1 MVAAAAS
8 TVMDKVLRA
17 FLVEEVKDIFK
28 EERVE
33 MVRVGLE
40 VAVVYVEVTVEL
52 EAVEVTL
59 EEMVELM
66 NSFPVGEG
74 VDLLT
79 MGQISRMNVVL
90 TGMDMVEGSSRFSND
105 MPLAALSLTCKA
117 NSVLKADC
125 C

>member
-1 MVAAAAS
+1 MV
-8 TVMDKVLRA
+8 
-17 FLVEEVKDIFK
+17 VEDVKDIFK

-66 NSFPVGEG
+66 NSFLVEEG

-79 MGQISRMNVVL
+79 VGQISRMNVVL
-90 TGMDMVEGSSRFSND
+90 TGIIMVE
-105 MPLAALSLTCKA
+105 
-117 NSVLKADC
+117 
-125 C
+125 

>member
-1 MVAAAAS
+1 MAAAAS
-8 TVMDKVLRA
+8 TVMEKVLRA
-17 FLVEEVKDIFK
+17 VLVEEVKDIFK

-40 VAVVYVEVTVEL
+40 VAVVYVQVTMEL

-66 NSFPVGEG
+66 NSFLVEEG

-79 MGQISRMNVVL
+79 VGQISRMNVVL
-90 TGMDMVEGSSRFSND
+90 IGMDMVE
-105 MPLAALSLTCKA
+105 
-117 NSVLKADC
+117 
-125 C
+125 

>member
-8 TVMDKVLRA
+8 TVMDKVLGTL
-17 FLVEEVKDIFK
+17 LVKEVKDIFR

-33 MVRVGLE
+33 VEGVGLE
-40 VAVVYVEVTVEL
+40 VAVVYVEVAVVYEEVTAEL

-59 EEMVELM
+59 EGMVELM
-66 NSFPVGEG
+66 NSFLVEEG

-90 TGMDMVEGSSRFSND
+90 IGMDMVE
-105 MPLAALSLTCKA
+105 
-117 NSVLKADC
+117 
-125 C
+125 

>member
-1 MVAAAAS
+1 MVAAAAAAS

-59 EEMVELM
+59 EEMVELK
-66 NSFPVGEG
+66 NSFLVEEG

-90 TGMDMVEGSSRFSND
+90 IGMDMVE
-105 MPLAALSLTCKA
+105 
-117 NSVLKADC
+117 
-125 C
+125 

>member
-17 FLVEEVKDIFK
+17 VLVEEVKDIFK

-33 MVRVGLE
+33 MLRADLE
-40 VAVVYVEVTVEL
+40 VVVVYVEVTVEL

-66 NSFPVGEG
+66 NSFLVEEG

-79 MGQISRMNVVL
+79 VGQISRMNVVL
-90 TGMDMVEGSSRFSND
+90 IGMDMVE
-105 MPLAALSLTCKA
+105 
-117 NSVLKADC
+117 
-125 C
+125 

>member
-1 MVAAAAS
+1 
-8 TVMDKVLRA
+8 MDKALRA

-40 VAVVYVEVTVEL
+40 VAVVYVKVTVEL

-66 NSFPVGEG
+66 NSFLVEEG

-79 MGQISRMNVVL
+79 VGQISRMNVVSI
-90 TGMDMVEGSSRFSND
+90 GMDMVE
-105 MPLAALSLTCKA
+105 
-117 NSVLKADC
+117 
-125 C
+125 

>member
-1 MVAAAAS
+1 
-8 TVMDKVLRA
+8 MDKVLRA
-17 FLVEEVKDIFK
+17 VLVKEVKDIFK

-66 NSFPVGEG
+66 NSFLVEEG

-90 TGMDMVEGSSRFSND
+90 TGMDMVE
-105 MPLAALSLTCKA
+105 
-117 NSVLKADC
+117 
-125 C
+125 

>member
-1 MVAAAAS
+1 MAAAS

-17 FLVEEVKDIFK
+17 VLVEEVKDIFK

-66 NSFPVGEG
+66 NGFLVEEG

-90 TGMDMVEGSSRFSND
+90 TGMDMVE
-105 MPLAALSLTCKA
+105 
-117 NSVLKADC
+117 
-125 C
+125 

>member
-1 MVAAAAS
+1 
-8 TVMDKVLRA
+8 MDKVLRA
-17 FLVEEVKDIFK
+17 VLVEEVKDIFK

-66 NSFPVGEG
+66 NSFLVGEG

-79 MGQISRMNVVL
+79 VGQISRINVVL
-90 TGMDMVEGSSRFSND
+90 IGMDMVE
-105 MPLAALSLTCKA
+105 
-117 NSVLKADC
+117 
-125 C
+125 

>member
-1 MVAAAAS
+1 
-8 TVMDKVLRA
+8 MDKVLGA
-17 FLVEEVKDIFK
+17 LLVEEVKDIFK

-66 NSFPVGEG
+66 NSFLVEEG

-90 TGMDMVEGSSRFSND
+90 TGMDMVE
-105 MPLAALSLTCKA
+105 
-117 NSVLKADC
+117 
-125 C
+125 

>member
-1 MVAAAAS
+1 MAAAS
-8 TVMDKVLRA
+8 TVMDKTLPA
-17 FLVEEVKDIFK
+17 LLVEEVKDIFR

-33 MVRVGLE
+33 VEGVGLE
-40 VAVVYVEVTVEL
+40 VAVVYVEVAVVYQEITAEL

-90 TGMDMVEGSSRFSND
+90 IGMDMVE
-105 MPLAALSLTCKA
+105 
-117 NSVLKADC
+117 
-125 C
+125 

>member
-1 MVAAAAS
+1 MAAS

-17 FLVEEVKDIFK
+17 VLVEEVKDIFK

-66 NSFPVGEG
+66 NSFLVEEG

-79 MGQISRMNVVL
+79 VGQISRMNVVL
-90 TGMDMVEGSSRFSND
+90 IGMDMVE
-105 MPLAALSLTCKA
+105 
-117 NSVLKADC
+117 
-125 C
+125 

>member
-1 MVAAAAS
+1 MVAAAAAAS
-8 TVMDKVLRA
+8 TVMDKVLGA
-17 FLVEEVKDIFK
+17 VLVEEVKDIFK

-66 NSFPVGEG
+66 NSFLVEEGE
-74 VDLLT
+74 DLLT
-79 MGQISRMNVVL
+79 VGQISRMNVVL
-90 TGMDMVEGSSRFSND
+90 IGMDMVE
-105 MPLAALSLTCKA
+105 
-117 NSVLKADC
+117 
-125 C
+125 

>member
-1 MVAAAAS
+1 M
-8 TVMDKVLRA
+8 
-17 FLVEEVKDIFK
+17 
-28 EERVE
+28 E

-66 NSFPVGEG
+66 NSFLVEEG

-90 TGMDMVEGSSRFSND
+90 IGMDMVE
-105 MPLAALSLTCKA
+105 
-117 NSVLKADC
+117 
-125 C
+125 

>member
-1 MVAAAAS
+1 
-8 TVMDKVLRA
+8 MDKVLRA
-17 FLVEEVKDIFK
+17 VLVKEVKDIFK

-40 VAVVYVEVTVEL
+40 VAVVYVEITVEL

-66 NSFPVGEG
+66 NSFLVEEG

-79 MGQISRMNVVL
+79 VGQISRMNVVSI
-90 TGMDMVEGSSRFSND
+90 GMDMVE
-105 MPLAALSLTCKA
+105 
-117 NSVLKADC
+117 
-125 C
+125 

>member
-1 MVAAAAS
+1 M
-8 TVMDKVLRA
+8 
-17 FLVEEVKDIFK
+17 
-28 EERVE
+28 ERVG
-33 MVRVGLE
+33 VGLE
-40 VAVVYVEVTVEL
+40 VAVVYVEVPMVYEEVTAEL

-90 TGMDMVEGSSRFSND
+90 IGMDMVE
-105 MPLAALSLTCKA
+105 
-117 NSVLKADC
+117 
-125 C
+125 

>member
-1 MVAAAAS
+1 MVAAAAAAAAS
-8 TVMDKVLRA
+8 TVMDKVLGTI
-17 FLVEEVKDIFK
+17 LVEEVKDIFK

-33 MVRVGLE
+33 GERVGLE

-66 NSFPVGEG
+66 NSFLVEEG

-90 TGMDMVEGSSRFSND
+90 TGMDMVE
-105 MPLAALSLTCKA
+105 
-117 NSVLKADC
+117 
-125 C
+125 

>member
-1 MVAAAAS
+1 
-8 TVMDKVLRA
+8 MDKVLGA
-17 FLVEEVKDIFK
+17 LLVEEVKDIFK

-40 VAVVYVEVTVEL
+40 VVVVYVEVTMEL

-66 NSFPVGEG
+66 NSFLVEEG

-79 MGQISRMNVVL
+79 VGQISRMNVVL
-90 TGMDMVEGSSRFSND
+90 TGMDMVE
-105 MPLAALSLTCKA
+105 
-117 NSVLKADC
+117 
-125 C
+125 

>member
-1 MVAAAAS
+1 
-8 TVMDKVLRA
+8 MDKVLRA
-17 FLVEEVKDIFK
+17 LLVEEVKDIFK

-66 NSFPVGEG
+66 NSFLVEEG

-79 MGQISRMNVVL
+79 VGQISRMNVVL
-90 TGMDMVEGSSRFSND
+90 IGMDMVE
-105 MPLAALSLTCKA
+105 
-117 NSVLKADC
+117 
-125 C
+125 

>member
-1 MVAAAAS
+1 MVAAAAAAS
-8 TVMDKVLRA
+8 TVMDKVLGA
-17 FLVEEVKDIFK
+17 LLVEEVKDIFK

-40 VAVVYVEVTVEL
+40 VAVVYVQITVEL

-66 NSFPVGEG
+66 NSFLVEEG

-90 TGMDMVEGSSRFSND
+90 IGMDMVE
-105 MPLAALSLTCKA
+105 
-117 NSVLKADC
+117 
-125 C
+125 

>member
-1 MVAAAAS
+1 MAAAS

-17 FLVEEVKDIFK
+17 VLVKEVKNIFR

-40 VAVVYVEVTVEL
+40 VAVVYVEGAVILEKVTAEL

-66 NSFPVGEG
+66 NSFLVEEGE
-74 VDLLT
+74 DLLT
-79 MGQISRMNVVL
+79 MGKISRMNVVL
-90 TGMDMVEGSSRFSND
+90 IGMDMVE
-105 MPLAALSLTCKA
+105 
-117 NSVLKADC
+117 
-125 C
+125 

>member
-1 MVAAAAS
+1 
-8 TVMDKVLRA
+8 MDKVLRA
-17 FLVEEVKDIFK
+17 VLVEEVKDIFK

-66 NSFPVGEG
+66 NSFLVEEG

-90 TGMDMVEGSSRFSND
+90 TGMDMVE
-105 MPLAALSLTCKA
+105 
-117 NSVLKADC
+117 
-125 C
+125 

>member
-1 MVAAAAS
+1 
-8 TVMDKVLRA
+8 MDKALRA

-66 NSFPVGEG
+66 NSFLVEEG

-90 TGMDMVEGSSRFSND
+90 TGMDMVE
-105 MPLAALSLTCKA
+105 
-117 NSVLKADC
+117 
-125 C
+125 

>member
-1 MVAAAAS
+1 MAAAAS

-17 FLVEEVKDIFK
+17 VLVEEVKDIFK

-40 VAVVYVEVTVEL
+40 VAVVYVKVNVEL

-66 NSFPVGEG
+66 KSFLVEEG

-79 MGQISRMNVVL
+79 VGQISRMNVVL
-90 TGMDMVEGSSRFSND
+90 IGMDMVE
-105 MPLAALSLTCKA
+105 
-117 NSVLKADC
+117 
-125 C
+125 

>member
-1 MVAAAAS
+1 
-8 TVMDKVLRA
+8 MDKVLRA
-17 FLVEEVKDIFK
+17 VLVEEVKDIFK

-66 NSFPVGEG
+66 NGFLVEEG

-79 MGQISRMNVVL
+79 IGQISRMNVVL
-90 TGMDMVEGSSRFSND
+90 TGMDMV
-105 MPLAALSLTCKA
+105 A
-117 NSVLKADC
+117 
-125 C
+125 